1 MSTFRITSCLIQH
14 FCVITFITLLVSLT
28 TGFWG
33 VMVLVAATSLGLLPP
48 MVNVRRSQMMGFFLI
63 PVMLFFSGFQET
75 FVSLF
80 RLESQLSASIP
91 TDLKSLAIS
100 LGICFSTS
108 LAIYV
113 SASFLH
119 KKE

>member
-1 MSTFRITSCLIQH
+1 MGLAGFASRQLLLNSWQIFLKIINNLNYRALTLA
-14 FCVITFITLLVSLT
+14 VIAFITLLVSLT

-63 PVMLFFSGFQET
+63 PVMLFFSGFQES

-80 RLESQLSASIP
+80 RLESQLGSI
-91 TDLKSLAIS
+91 SIRR
-100 LGICFSTS
+100 
-108 LAIYV
+108 
-113 SASFLH
+113 
-119 KKE
+119 